1 MFVLLPEW
9 TSLSL
14 PLSITLSLCP
24 SVFGL
29 LSYYYHDGGF
39 CFDDDDDDALFSA
52 LWYNDNEHVDNDDEM
67 IWLINLNAWPRQ
79 IRTVCVYIRIRWSWK
94 KEEKHSSQV

>member
-52 LWYNDNEHVDNDDEM
+52 L
-67 IWLINLNAWPRQ
+67 
-79 IRTVCVYIRIRWSWK
+79 
-94 KEEKHSSQV
+94 